1 MDVNDCGKIFTW
13 KWLSA
18 ISFALQSF
26 LLLLKGSYVRW
37 FSDGQTA
44 CKIIQVG
51 STRSDLHF
59 IATEIFQLRVD
70 YIIALEVQWI
80 TRSEIDRADYI
91 SRIIDVDDWQMSA
104 AGFASLDTS

>member
-1 MDVNDCGKIFTW
+1 M
-13 KWLSA
+13 
-18 ISFALQSF
+18 
-26 LLLLKGSYVRW
+26 
-37 FSDGQTA
+37 
-44 CKIIQVG
+44 
-51 STRSDLHF
+51 HF

-104 AGFASLDTS
+104 ADFASPDTS

>member
-1 MDVNDCGKIFTW
+1 M
-13 KWLSA
+13 
-18 ISFALQSF
+18 
-26 LLLLKGSYVRW
+26 
-37 FSDGQTA
+37 
-44 CKIIQVG
+44 G

-59 IATEIFQLRVD
+59 IAIEIFQLCVH

>member
-1 MDVNDCGKIFTW
+1 MEVAVSYFVRPTIV
-13 KWLSA
+13 
-18 ISFALQSF
+18 

-37 FSDGQTA
+37 FSDGQNA

-59 IATEIFQLRVD
+59 IAMDIFQLCVD
-70 YIIALEVQWI
+70 YIALEVQWI